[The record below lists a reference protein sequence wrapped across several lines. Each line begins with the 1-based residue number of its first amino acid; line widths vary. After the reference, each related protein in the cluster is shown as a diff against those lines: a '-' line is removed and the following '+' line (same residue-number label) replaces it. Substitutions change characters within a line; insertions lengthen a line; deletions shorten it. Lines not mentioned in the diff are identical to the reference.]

1 MKITNLILLTFFLIK
16 TLAVVSQTKDIKIIS
31 SNNYSDSDI
40 DLLKELRFK
49 LLGGKNEKN
58 KSDFSFK
65 ISNSLDNYSIN
76 IKNQNDFKLLTKD
89 SPNKNFENVTLL
101 KNNLENIVNENTF
114 EYVNSFQ
121 FQIDN
126 TRDFTDL
133 ISLYK
138 AIKKSNLSSII
149 IIWNNGF
156 LPYIYSPES
165 INYQISI
172 KAKKELTPVISKPKF
187 KEQLRPDESH
197 YYIEFDSIGI
207 FPSYEIS
214 IYWRKPIGQTYNN
227 QIIYDSIIFIKECL
241 SFMQYSDFLNSK
253 SRTKIGLFSA
263 EGSKCKIAI
272 EEIFLATI
280 CYQNWK
286 SVIGT
291 EELPDYN
298 DDCTPCKSECLYD
311 KNFIVSIKGCA
322 TGVDN
327 GLNDFVNYFQFQCP
341 KGLKQ

>member
-1 MKITNLILLTFFLIK
+1 MKITSLILLTFFFIK
-16 TLAVVSQTKDIKIIS
+16 TQDVYTQTKEIKIIS
-31 SNNYSDSDI
+31 SNNYSNSDI
-40 DLLKELRFK
+40 DLLKELRYR
-49 LLGGKNEKN
+49 LLGKNEKN
-58 KSDFSFK
+58 KSEFSFK

-76 IKNQNDFKLLTKD
+76 IKNQNDFNLITKN
-89 SPNKNFENVTLL
+89 SPNKNFENLNLL
-101 KNNLENIVNENTF
+101 KNNLENLVNENTF

-133 ISLYK
+133 TSLYK
-138 AIKKSNLSSII
+138 AIKKSSLSSII

-156 LPYIYSPES
+156 NPYIFSPEN
-165 INYQISI
+165 INYQINIAS
-172 KAKKELTPVISKPKF
+172 KEDLTPVIIKPKF

-197 YYIEFDSIGI
+197 YYIEFDSVGI
-207 FPSYEIS
+207 FPSYEIA

-227 QIIYDSIIFIKECL
+227 EIIYDSILFIKECL
-241 SFMQYSDFLNSK
+241 SFTRYSDFLSSK
-253 SRTKIGLFSA
+253 SRTKIGLFSV

-286 SVIGT
+286 SVIRT
-291 EELPDYN
+291 EELPDY
-298 DDCTPCKSECLYD
+298 DSCEPCKSECLYD

-322 TGVDN
+322 TGIDN
-327 GLNDFVNYFQFQCP
+327 ELNDCVNYFQFQCP